1 MIMRVH
7 RRWPIVFLMAVLCE
21 LTACL
26 KWPAEDNSAHPDKV
40 LFERAMFEVE
50 SNRFDVAHLILQ
62 TLINTYPD
70 SEYASEAAVV
80 LGDPRIAKCSESC
93 NSSPN
98 CHPST
103 VATPPTEPKIKELQM
118 RLKTSQLLFCASL
131 LTCLPAFGQR
141 VALFGG
147 YQLTHLDGGPTFN
160 GWNASL
166 TGSLVPFFGITADF
180 SGAYKSGA
188 RLHTYTFGPEVRAH
202 VGGLRPFAHAL
213 IGGGTSYQPFVVAV
227 GSGALSIGST
237 NGLVMF
243 YGGGLD
249 VKTTRFASIRLGQFD
264 WMVTRFNGFTDKNS
278 FRYSAG
284 LVLHF

>member
-1 MIMRVH
+1 
-7 RRWPIVFLMAVLCE
+7 
-21 LTACL
+21 
-26 KWPAEDNSAHPDKV
+26 
-40 LFERAMFEVE
+40 
-50 SNRFDVAHLILQ
+50 
-62 TLINTYPD
+62 
-70 SEYASEAAVV
+70 
-80 LGDPRIAKCSESC
+80 
-93 NSSPN
+93 
-98 CHPST
+98 
-103 VATPPTEPKIKELQM
+103 M
-118 RLKTSQLLFCASL
+118 RLKILLVLCASL
-131 LTCLPAFGQR
+131 LISLPAFSQK

-147 YQLTHLDGGPTFN
+147 YQLTHPDGGPSFD

-166 TGSLVPFFGITADF
+166 TGSLFPFLGITADF

-188 RLHTYTFGPEVRAH
+188 RLHTYTFGPEIHAH

-213 IGGGTSYQPFVVAV
+213 IGGGTSYQPFAVAT
-227 GSGALSIGST
+227 GSGSFPNAST

-249 VKTTRFASIRLGQFD
+249 VKATRFASIRLGQFD